1 MFSTSVVIVAPTDPL
16 QRYVKAYTTDT
27 ESIKQ
32 DNIAR
37 TSNLCV
43 VILFFHLTE
52 IFPIF
57 PSPNAKFLS
66 KVGLNFTEKSSI
78 SFRVDV
84 GIKFLNKKLV
94 K

>member
-1 MFSTSVVIVAPTDPL
+1 MQKYFSL
-16 QRYVKAYTTDT
+16 
-27 ESIKQ
+27 
-32 DNIAR
+32 
-37 TSNLCV
+37 
-43 VILFFHLTE
+43 
-52 IFPIF
+52 
-57 PSPNAKFLS
+57 